1 MKKSSLK
8 YGVFAAC
15 AVVAEMCFAA
25 IDIGA
30 MPHWVYADTE
40 VSTNFPL
47 RLARNPA
54 EDLRFSLE
62 FLSCESNNVE
72 VAFGL
77 DANTNGVLD
86 VSERGLSVG
95 WDCGEWFIRSLGEEP
110 FLCDAATTN
119 EEKRL
124 DFAMH
129 VSGYRA
135 KRFAATEN
143 DVPLEWEMEGAL
155 PAWMFDPRWNMVR
168 LMARGAEGSCDSFR
182 AAVTIDA
189 MKIRIR

>member
-72 VAFGL
+72 VAFGH
-77 DANTNGVLD
+77 DADHDGVL
-86 VSERGLSVG
+86 SRGEAGLLVG
-95 WDCGEWFIRSLGEEP
+95 WDCGEWKVVDCATGDEMVEQGTEGRVSLDWRLVFNAADVPRSLS
-110 FLCDAATTN
+110 AT
-119 EEKRL
+119 
-124 DFAMH
+124 A
-129 VSGYRA
+129 SGNPA
-135 KRFAATEN
+135 FAALAANPPRFLYSTDWDMMRVVCRGMDSPSPSISGSIDN
-143 DVPLEWEMEGAL
+143 IPL
-155 PAWMFDPRWNMVR
+155 
-168 LMARGAEGSCDSFR
+168 S
-182 AAVTIDA
+182 
-189 MKIRIR
+189 IRIR

>member
-1 MKKSSLK
+1 MKTSSLK

-62 FLSCESNNVE
+62 FMSCESNNVE

-95 WDCGEWFIRSLGEEP
+95 DVCREVAAL
-110 FLCDAATTN
+110 FLSV
-119 EEKRL
+119 ELRL
-124 DFAMH
+124 
-129 VSGYRA
+129 
-135 KRFAATEN
+135 
-143 DVPLEWEMEGAL
+143 
-155 PAWMFDPRWNMVR
+155 
-168 LMARGAEGSCDSFR
+168 
-182 AAVTIDA
+182 
-189 MKIRIR
+189 